1 MVLVLV
7 AVSLAATS
15 LGSPTFWICLIL
27 GIIMLGVFAIIVGR
41 SLRMRPSPLSCSNPP
56 VFVAAVLA
64 GILWNFGESGMLLQ
78 ASNFWQHVVGVSP
91 SVVGVAIAP
100 LLIAGIVAA
109 SLSEPC

>member
-1 MVLVLV
+1 M
-7 AVSLAATS
+7 
-15 LGSPTFWICLIL
+15 IL
-27 GIIMLGVFAIIVGR
+27 GIIMLGVFAIIEKK
-41 SLRMRPSPLSCSNPP
+41 SPNASFPIELFKSP

-100 LLIAGIVAA
+100 LLIAGIVIT